1 MGLAWREATAGTL
14 GTKGPLARA
23 RVHQITESVEYA
35 EVWAKVLI
43 FSEPEIEPSEKYGIP
58 VLMESRKPFYS
69 NSPLLVTQG
78 DSGLFKALRAEVS
91 AEWTAASSKRGSC
104 RPRWV
109 ARVASRVDRTGG
121 FDAGFRIEGFGLPAR
136 KLGGGADDVKHKNS
150 TETMSD
156 ALDVTSAA
164 CGSECTSGADTDAV
178 DETMAP
184 SISRGPLLAL
194 PTAHLPR
201 PPHMKSATLP

>member
-1 MGLAWREATAGTL
+1 MTQ
-14 GTKGPLARA
+14 
-23 RVHQITESVEYA
+23 V
-35 EVWAKVLI
+35 
-43 FSEPEIEPSEKYGIP
+43 
-58 VLMESRKPFYS
+58 
-69 NSPLLVTQG
+69 QG

-156 ALDVTSAA
+156 ALEVTSDRLRLRVHLGSGYRR
-164 CGSECTSGADTDAV
+164 CGRNNGA
-178 DETMAP
+178 
-184 SISRGPLLAL
+184 I
-194 PTAHLPR
+194 HF
-201 PPHMKSATLP
+201 